1 LRRRR
6 PDFGCAPVRLFPC
19 PRDKGALFWSAKALT
34 KASAARGV
42 SWPPLARIAGRRPAS
57 PEQAE
62 SPRDGVP
69 TPTTGVCVEPV
80 AQDKTKLFDE
90 IIEVICKEG
99 MVDREKVTPDATIE
113 SLDLKSIDIV
123 MILTAIEEK
132 FDVYIPM
139 DGSFQDAKTVQ
150 DLIDALTT
158 HIEKEKKA

>member
-1 LRRRR
+1 M
-6 PDFGCAPVRLFPC
+6 
-19 PRDKGALFWSAKALT
+19 
-34 KASAARGV
+34 
-42 SWPPLARIAGRRPAS
+42 
-57 PEQAE
+57 
-62 SPRDGVP
+62 
-69 TPTTGVCVEPV
+69 EPV

-139 DGSFQDAKTVQ
+139 DGSFQEARTIQ
-150 DLIDALTT
+150 DLIDALAA
-158 HIEKEKKA
+158 HIEKEKKG